1 MREAVDRATSLISA
15 QDELDDELCTWPS
28 APALY
33 TRANAVDQWP
43 RPITP
48 LTQDLIAYP
57 QERGLGRAF
66 GPELG
71 TAPEGGPWTWNG
83 VFYGWYVY
91 GVGPAAEMADRLPGY
106 SRVAVYSDYF
116 GVEQDPAAPVLPS
129 GGAGPLAMARIGR
142 NFLRAMRTYPRRAE
156 RMTELARVRLA
167 ADLRRDWASEPAEA
181 LVARLRAHLTEG
193 VDFRVPHV
201 LASVISAPLFQ
212 NVTEAAR
219 RILPEE
225 ADRLV
230 IEAVSGLGGI
240 HLREAT
246 RAMGEVARGTLD
258 RERFLDEYG
267 FRGANEFELAALPWR
282 DDPATVDRLISGAA
296 QDRPAPTG
304 TREHARARLRAA
316 AGLRWP
322 ALRWKLRLLET
333 HLRWRENGK
342 VPMAMATHSLRL
354 LVREGG
360 RRLVESGRLA
370 QPDDVYYLRLSELVC
385 ELSGRP
391 EADLAVPP
399 VRGAAALGADLR
411 ASVARRRRTLE
422 CSARL
427 RIPEML
433 DVEPGRLAEIGPARW
448 KEMGVLPPKPAETAP
463 SGAGAGAGVAALT
476 GVGGSPGVATGRA
489 RIVHDPNEVEL
500 AEGDVIVARGTDS
513 AWTPLFFEAAAVVID
528 VGGAMSHSA
537 IAAREV
543 GIPCVVNV
551 KTGTEHI
558 AEGQRVTV
566 DGGAGT
572 VQLH

>member
-1 MREAVDRATSLISA
+1 MREAVGRAASLISA
-15 QDELDDELCTWPS
+15 QDELDDELCTWPD

-91 GVGPAAEMADRLPGY
+91 GVEPAAEMADRLPGY

-129 GGAGPLAMARIGR
+129 GGAGPLEMARIGR
-142 NFLRAMRTYPRRAE
+142 NFLRAMRSYPRRAE
-156 RMTELARVRLA
+156 RMTALARLRLA
-167 ADLRRDWASEPAEA
+167 ADLRRDWSSEPAEA
-181 LVARLRAHLTEG
+181 LVGRLTAHLTEA

-212 NVTEAAR
+212 NVTEAVR
-219 RILPEE
+219 RIVPEE
-225 ADRLV
+225 ADQLV
-230 IEAVSGLGGI
+230 IETVSGLGGI

-258 RERFLDEYG
+258 RERFLHEYG

-282 DDPATVDRLISGAA
+282 DDLATLDRLISGAA

-304 TREHARARLRAA
+304 TREAARARLRAA
-316 AGLRWP
+316 AGVRWP
-322 ALRWKLRLLET
+322 VLRWKLRLLET

-342 VPMAMATHSLRL
+342 VPMAMATHSMRL
-354 LVREGG
+354 LVREAG
-360 RRLVESGRLA
+360 RRLAGSGRLA
-370 QPDDVYYLRLSELVC
+370 RPDDVFYLRLTELTG

-391 EADLAVPP
+391 VADLA
-399 VRGAAALGADLR
+399 

-427 RIPEML
+427 RIPEMME
-433 DVEPGRLAEIGPARW
+433 VEPGRLAEIGPARW
-448 KEMGVLPPKPAETAP
+448 KEMGVLPPKPAAASP
-463 SGAGAGAGVAALT
+463 AASSGSGVASLA
-476 GVGGSPGVATGRA
+476 GVGGSPGVASGRA

-558 AEGQRVTV
+558 TEGQRVTV